1 MGDENKGLEGYLKS
15 LGTSLGDAI
24 YSNLNP
30 KRIKEV
36 FGIVETSAFEVAKQF
51 GVGRENITNIKAA
64 MTDMVRDAKLV
75 GLSFENV
82 AALQKGISKDLGR
95 NILLNSETAG
105 KVMATEKVL
114 DNMGESFS
122 NVASKFKDVGLSYMG
137 VGSQVETM
145 VNTARKMGVNAQA
158 VVSETVKNLD
168 KLNRYNFKNG
178 VEGLSKMVAK
188 AKVLRINMDEIFDS
202 VDKAFEPE
210 GAIEMAAA
218 LQRLGVTQSELL
230 DPLRLMDM
238 SQNDPTEFMDAV
250 GKMSE
255 KFVQLNKDGRF
266 EIMPGAKRQ
275 LMEIS
280 KAMGISYDELTKM
293 ATGSKELE
301 MKMSKIKFPSTF
313 TDEQR
318 SMIANMAELGPGG
331 EMKLRLDGK
340 EFGIDEAMATLA
352 GDKNALDKFMADSEP
367 KTMEQLAQD
376 QLTITEHGNII
387 LEQIRDRTGYGLA
400 SSKGFETL
408 TQAQK
413 EMQTAAIKATQSK
426 VLSEKGMRGIGDL
439 GDDLVKAMASKDEKK
454 VQEIKSKISSEL
466 SQLSKDFTENP
477 KKAYEEL
484 QKSNNIVVKSLFGSG
499 TNTTTTP
506 TTSGYKIDE
515 ILGLTSPS
523 KEMIQKGSVN
533 TTTNSEMINKMN
545 QIQKTETSQ
554 NITYTGKLDVS
565 VENKTPQN
573 PVDTS
578 TIEKV
583 IKEFMV
589 KPEGKQ
595 LIKSISVDPQDN
607 MNPLQKNVATNK

>member
-1 MGDENKGLEGYLKS
+1 MGDEKQSIEGYLKS
-15 LGTSLGDAI
+15 LGASLGDAI
-24 YSNLNP
+24 FTNLNP
-30 KRIKEV
+30 TRIKKV
-36 FGIVETSAFEVAKQF
+36 FGDVETSAFEVAKQF

-82 AALQKGISKDLGR
+82 AELQKDISEYLGR

-114 DNMGESFS
+114 QGMGESFS

-188 AKVLRINMDEIFDS
+188 AKVLKIKMNEIFDS

-280 KAMGISYDELTKM
+280 KAMGINYDELTKM
-293 ATGSKELE
+293 AVGSKELE

-318 SMIANMAELGPGG
+318 SMIANMAEIGPGG

-340 EFGIDEAMATLA
+340 ELGINEAMATLA

-376 QLTITEHGNII
+376 QLTISEHANII
-387 LEQIRDRTGYGLA
+387 LKNIEDRVGYGLA

-466 SQLSKDFTENP
+466 AQLSKDFTENP
-477 KKAYEEL
+477 KKAFEEL

-499 TNTTTTP
+499 ANTTTTP

-515 ILGLTSPS
+515 TLGLTSPS

-545 QIQKTETSQ
+545 QIQKTESSQ

-583 IKEFMV
+583 IKEFMG

-607 MNPLQKNVATNK
+607 MNPLQKNAATNK

>member
-24 YSNLNP
+24 FTNLNP

-36 FGIVETSAFEVAKQF
+36 FAEVETSAFEVAKQF

-75 GLSFENV
+75 GLSFKNV
-82 AALQKGISKDLGR
+82 SELQEGISKDLGR

-114 DNMGESFS
+114 QGMGESFS

-158 VVSETVKNLD
+158 VVSETVENLD

-188 AKVLRINMDEIFDS
+188 AKALRIDVDEIFQS

-280 KAMGISYDELTKM
+280 KAMGISYNELTKM